1 MASDSPGDPD
11 VADSLEERPEDAPAV
26 EHHYVPAPIDFSYR
40 IVVRT
45 VLWVI
50 AGVVFV
56 GFAIWWVLT

>member
-11 VADSLEERPEDAPAV
+11 LADLQEKPQEDAHSLI
-26 EHHYVPAPIDFSYR
+26 HHHVAEPVDFSYR

-45 VLWVI
+45 ALWVI
-50 AGVVFV
+50 AGAVFV